1 MLSFSAGQYVS
12 EVASF
17 HRFENGLVSN
27 YNAVAGRH
35 TAVPIVAFVAL
46 EFHWRLLGSSDIQRF
61 YLLQRPRYDNLSE
74 DP

>member
-17 HRFENGLVSN
+17 HSFENGLVSN

-35 TAVPIVAFVAL
+35 TAVPIVVFVASD
-46 EFHWRLLGSSDIQRF
+46 FH
-61 YLLQRPRYDNLSE
+61 
-74 DP
+74 